1 MPRGLRLAILAG
13 LLLLAGCWPEVRPI
27 PFEAEGPNLEI
38 VAVNRMDRDVTL
50 TIESVGD
57 NVSSGGGGGVL
68 ACSSSTMGF
77 GSVGSHAV
85 VAVDGVQAWEGDL
98 PRNVTGTIVMRLD
111 VDADGEVTVGAPA
124 VSMRVPPVPSNPV
137 GCG

>member
-1 MPRGLRLAILAG
+1 MLAG
-13 LLLLAGCWPEVRPI
+13 PLLLAGCGPEVRPI
-27 PFEAEGPNLEI
+27 PFEAEGATLEI
-38 VAVNRMDRDVTL
+38 VVVNRMNRDVTL

-57 NVSSGGGGGVL
+57 NVSSGGEGEVL
-68 ACSSSTMGF
+68 ACSSSTMGI
-77 GSVGSHAV
+77 GSVGNHAV

-98 PRNVTGTIVMRLD
+98 PRNATGTIAMRLD

-124 VSMRVPPVPSNPV
+124 VSKGAPPVPPNPV